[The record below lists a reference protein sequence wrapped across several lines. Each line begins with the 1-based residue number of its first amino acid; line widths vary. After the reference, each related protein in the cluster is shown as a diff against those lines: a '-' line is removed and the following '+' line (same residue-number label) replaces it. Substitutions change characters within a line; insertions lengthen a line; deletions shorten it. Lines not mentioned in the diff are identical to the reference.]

1 MASSP
6 VHKLTEEEYL
16 AVERAAEIR
25 SEFYEG
31 EMFAMSGGTHV
42 HSRLQ
47 VRMISELEARLTGG
61 RCTVYSSDLRIKIS
75 ETGLYTYPDVSVVCG
90 RPLFAD
96 DRKDSLLNPS
106 LIVEVLSPSTESYDR
121 GRKFEHYRPVETL
134 RDYILVSQ
142 DRVLVEHYA
151 RQEAAAWLLRTYS
164 QLEEELHI
172 DSVSVAVPL
181 SAIYHGIELGE

>member
-1 MASSP
+1 MASNP

-25 SEFYEG
+25 SEFYGG
-31 EMFAMSGGTHV
+31 EMFAMSGGTMA
-42 HSRLQ
+42 HSILG
-47 VRMISELEARLTGG
+47 SNFLAELHLSLKG
-61 RCTVYSSDLRIKIS
+61 RPCIVFNPDMRIKVVK
-75 ETGLYTYPDVSVVCG
+75 TGLYAYPDLSVVRG

-96 DRKDSLLNPS
+96 DKKDSLVNPS

-121 GRKFEHYRPVETL
+121 GRKFEHYRSIETL

-151 RQEAAAWLLRTYS
+151 RREAAAWLLRVYS
-164 QLEEELHI
+164 LLEEELRI
-172 DSVSVAVPL
+172 DSVSVAIPL
-181 SAIYHGIELGE
+181 SAIYRGIEFVE